1 MASHIRRGL
10 GALLLVPLLLAAAPA
25 PRAVETAPRFAQPLR
40 AVDLD
45 GDGRADRVELVRV
58 ARGVQGAA
66 VAGAP
71 SVANPWDRDA
81 QAQPLPLSPVAL
93 ALRITNS
100 ASGHVWLLHGA
111 YLESILDMDA
121 APVTPLRR
129 TTREWRAF
137 RHDCPELRHDVL
149 QMPTQAG
156 IDIALYWSAGR
167 YRVCWPNE
175 VP

>member
-1 MASHIRRGL
+1 MASDFLRLL
-10 GALLLVPLLLAAAPA
+10 GVLALPPLLLAAAPP
-25 PRAVETAPRFAQPLR
+25 PRAVETAPHFAQPQQG
-40 AVDLD
+40 VDLD
-45 GDGRADRVELVRV
+45 GDGRADRVELVRI
-58 ARGVQGAA
+58 ARGVRGAA
-66 VAGAP
+66 VAGSP
-71 SVANPWDRDA
+71 SVANPWDMDA
-81 QAQPLPLSPVAL
+81 QAQPLPLSAVAL

-100 ASGHVWLLHGA
+100 ASRHVWLLHGA

-121 APVTPLRR
+121 APATPLRR
-129 TTREWRAF
+129 TTKAWRTF

-167 YRVCWPNE
+167 YRVCWPSE

>member
-1 MASHIRRGL
+1 MASHILRRL
-10 GALLLVPLLLAAAPA
+10 GVLALPPLLLAAAPP
-25 PRAVETAPRFAQPLR
+25 PRAVTADGRFSQPRQS
-40 AVDLD
+40 VDLD
-45 GDGRADRVELVRV
+45 GDGRAERVELVRV
-58 ARGVQGAA
+58 ARGVRGAA
-66 VAGAP
+66 VAGSP
-71 SVANPWDRDA
+71 SVSNPWDTDA
-81 QAQPLPLSPVAL
+81 GAQPLPPRDVAL

-100 ASGHVWLLHGA
+100 TNGRAWLLHGS
-111 YLESILDMDA
+111 YLDSIVDLGE

-129 TTREWRAF
+129 TTKAWRAF